1 MQQLSNNTAMIVL
14 PAKELAVHKTAQRN
28 LVPSKLKQL
37 VAEMNLDAIGVLH
50 AVKVVVD
57 GRSSY
62 YIIDGQH
69 RLTALMQMDLGDWPV
84 EVKVHLDADT
94 PEKASRL
101 FLDLN
106 NRAAVS
112 TFGKYVNEVYAGVR
126 ESVGITTVAASRGLK
141 FSQCSS
147 SQSINCVSAAKQS
160 WLLDEGK
167 SFASALDVIH
177 SAWGFSPSS
186 LEGRVVH
193 AMSLVL
199 SRCAGIDKAILSK
212 KLAKFPG
219 GPAQLIGTARALTN
233 TAKMSVVK
241 AIAQVIIT
249 TYNSSRRTSAIGPL

>member
-1 MQQLSNNTAMIVL
+1 MQHNTNTAMIVL
-14 PAKELAVHKTAQRN
+14 PAKELAVHKTAQRD

-37 VAEMNLDAIGVLH
+37 VSEMNLDAIGVLH
-50 AVKVVVD
+50 AVKV
-57 GRSSY
+57 GANGHSGY
-62 YIIDGQH
+62 YVIDGQH

-112 TFGKYVNEVYAGVR
+112 TFGKYTNEVHAGVR
-126 ESVGITTVAASRGLK
+126 ESVGITAVAASRGLK

-147 SQSINCVSAAKQS
+147 AQSINCVAASKQS

-167 SFASALDVIH
+167 SFACALDVIH
-177 SAWGFSPSS
+177 AAWGFSPSS
-186 LEGRVVH
+186 LEGRIVH
-193 AMSLVL
+193 ALSLVF
-199 SRCAGIDKAILSK
+199 SRRDSIDKAALSK

-233 TAKMSVVK
+233 TSKMSVVK

-249 TYNSSRRTSAIGPL
+249 TYNSGRRAGAIEPL